1 MNPYLEELSEY
12 YESNHNNAFFYI
24 TGDRGLGK
32 TYIIKEF
39 LKDKKHVLH
48 IQKPID
54 PAYYL
59 DSVIEALDQYSN
71 GSFLHIGQTLN
82 TPDAVKRSLLQVCR
96 KEDTILFFESLNT
109 YDANLF
115 EFCLAFFRTIT
126 DDTSLNRSSVIIELD
141 SDYAEQNNDSIAK
154 LYSLTCDTYFINI
167 KKRKSEDLETILFQK
182 FNNKLTI
189 DKSSLKYIIDSAF
202 GNVMRMII
210 ILNYLKQ
217 EKYIILKDGQWICSD
232 LPTSSLNHNITDYV
246 LERYNKLDTDLK
258 EVLHKSSFLG
268 IEFNV
273 TLLQNSFNLCKA
285 EQELSRI
292 EKISCLIRKIDNNHY
307 FFDTPEVHEIIHEL
321 IPGEEKKKGYKILA
335 DYYELQIIKITD
347 NIEAFRLYCKL
358 SFCFKNCENLEK
370 AIAYHFEAIR
380 MGMVLMDY
388 EQVLK
393 LLQSLKSMIQLL
405 EEYGFVYYEANRWE
419 TYCYREL
426 GKYSKALEIYP
437 KLLHYKLLT
446 FDELVELEILYAN
459 TLYYVGKVGDSK
471 KILLDLELKLQKKNK
486 RHLLFRVFSELATV
500 FGFFREYDI
509 AGDYF
514 SRSLNIA
521 KDAGLEHEYY
531 IQIRKATMLWDEN
544 VSKPYL
550 LEAYDYFENK
560 EDMKELSRTA
570 HNIGTDSMYIG
581 DTEAAEKYLE
591 IAKNNFIEY
600 GSTEIHYTYNCIGVY
615 YAAFANDYK
624 KALTFFENALS
635 YDPVPFS
642 QMVLRINMSSSYC
655 AMGEPGKAFEML
667 DIAKTIQKQLGDE
680 IPSYKIYILINEGL
694 YYKQIHNYEKSLYF
708 FYESLKYKLKND
720 QLYLVSKNIEEL
732 EAHPADHVLQLTH
745 ITASSLYRNF
755 CSNNLCLSTLRF
767 WE

>member
-12 YESNHNNAFFYI
+12 YETNHKNTFFYI
-24 TGDRGLGK
+24 TGDKGLGK
-32 TYIIKEF
+32 TYTIKEF
-39 LKDKKHVLH
+39 LKSKKHVLH

-71 GSFLHIGQTLN
+71 GIFPHIGQTLS

-109 YDANLF
+109 FDANLF
-115 EFCLAFFRTIT
+115 EFCLALFRTIT
-126 DDTSLNRSSVIIELD
+126 DDSSLNRSSVIIELD
-141 SDYAEQNNDSIAK
+141 SDYAEQNNDSISK
-154 LYSLTCDTYFINI
+154 LYSLTCDTYFINLG
-167 KKRKSEDLETILFQK
+167 KRKSEELESILLQK

-189 DKSSLKYIIDSAF
+189 DKSSLKYIIDSSF

-217 EKYIILKDGQWICSD
+217 EKYIKLKNGQWICSD
-232 LPTSSLNHNITDYV
+232 LPTTSLNHNVTDYV
-246 LERYNKLDTDLK
+246 IKRYNKLNADLK

-273 TLLQNSFNLCKA
+273 AHLQNSFNLCKA
-285 EQELSRI
+285 DQELSQI

-307 FFDTPEVHEIIHEL
+307 NFDTPDVYEIIQEL

-335 DYYELQIIKITD
+335 DYYELQIAKITD

-358 SFCFKNCENLEK
+358 SFCFKNCENLDK
-370 AIAYHFEAIR
+370 AIVYHFEAIR
-380 MGMVLMDY
+380 VGMVLMDY

-393 LLQSLKSMIQLL
+393 LIQSLKNMIQLL
-405 EEYGFVYYEANRWE
+405 EEYGFVYYEVNRWE
-419 TYCYREL
+419 AYCYREL
-426 GKYSKALEIYP
+426 GKYSKALELYP
-437 KLLHYKLLT
+437 KLLHYQLLS
-446 FDELVELEILYAN
+446 FDELTELEILYAN

-471 KILLDLELKLQKKNK
+471 KILLNLELKLQKKNK
-486 RHLLFRVFSELATV
+486 QHLLFRVFSELATV

-509 AGDYF
+509 ASGYF
-514 SRSLNIA
+514 SQSLNIA
-521 KDAGLEHEYY
+521 KDTGLEREYY
-531 IQIRKATMLWDEN
+531 IQIRKATMLWDE
-544 VSKPYL
+544 SISRPYL

-581 DTEAAEKYLE
+581 DIEWAKKYLK
-591 IAKNNFIEY
+591 IAKDKFIEY

-615 YAAFANDYK
+615 YAAFAKDYK
-624 KALTFFENALS
+624 NALTFFENALS

-655 AMGEPGKAFEML
+655 AMGDFGKALEML
-667 DIAKTIQKQLGDE
+667 DIAKAIQTELGDE

-694 YYKQIHNYEKSLYF
+694 YYKQIQNYEKSLHC
-708 FYESLKYKLKND
+708 FYESLQYKLKND
-720 QLYLVSKNIEEL
+720 QLYLVGKNIAEL
-732 EAHPADHVLQLTH
+732 ENHPSDRIIQLTH
-745 ITASSLYRNF
+745 ITASPLYKKF
-755 CSNNLCLSTLRF
+755 CTNNLCLSTLRF